1 MPEEVKNKIIEALTE
16 RDTKT
21 KIEVL
26 TAILDDIQKRIDE
39 VNHDLCLQ
47 RNAGDERYFRGR
59 KEALEGIRRNIEARI
74 TKAEK
79 LRDKNK

>member
-26 TAILDDIQKRIDE
+26 TAILDEVQNRIDE

-74 TKAEK
+74 AKSEK

>member
-26 TAILDDIQKRIDE
+26 TAILDEVQNRIDE

-59 KEALEGIRRNIEARI
+59 KEALEGIRRIIEARI
-74 TKAEK
+74 AKAEK

>member
-74 TKAEK
+74 TKTEK

>member
-1 MPEEVKNKIIEALTE
+1 MPEEVKNKIVEALTE

-26 TAILDDIQKRIDE
+26 TAILDEVQNRIDE

-59 KEALEGIRRNIEARI
+59 KEALEGVRRNVEARI
-74 TKAEK
+74 AKAEK
-79 LRDKNK
+79 LREGNK

>member
-26 TAILDDIQKRIDE
+26 TAILDEVQNRIDE

-59 KEALEGIRRNIEARI
+59 KEAPEGIRRNIEARI
-74 TKAEK
+74 AKAEK

>member
-26 TAILDDIQKRIDE
+26 TAILDEVQNRIDE

-74 TKAEK
+74 AKAEK
-79 LRDKNK
+79 LREENK

>member
-26 TAILDDIQKRIDE
+26 TAILDEVQNRIDE

-74 TKAEK
+74 AKAEK

>member
-16 RDTKT
+16 RDTET

-26 TAILDDIQKRIDE
+26 TAILDEVQNRIDE

-74 TKAEK
+74 AKAEK

>member
-1 MPEEVKNKIIEALTE
+1 MSEEVKDKIIEALME
-16 RDTKT
+16 RDNKT

-26 TAILDDIQKRIDE
+26 TSILEEIQKRIDE

-74 TKAEK
+74 AKAEK
-79 LRDKNK
+79 LREENK

>member
-1 MPEEVKNKIIEALTE
+1 MSEEVKNKVIEALME
-16 RDTKT
+16 RDNKT

-26 TAILDDIQKRIDE
+26 TAILDDVQKRIDE

-47 RNAGDERYFRGR
+47 RNAVDERYFRGR

-74 TKAEK
+74 AKSEK
-79 LRDKNK
+79 LREGNK

>member
-1 MPEEVKNKIIEALTE
+1 MSEEVKNKIIESLME
-16 RDTKT
+16 RDAKT
-21 KIEVL
+21 IIEVL

-74 TKAEK
+74 AKAEK
-79 LRDKNK
+79 LREENK